1 MGERQR
7 ELQALLRLDFQAFFH
22 KVFGT
27 LEPGTPLSD
36 GWAYMHLC
44 WQLDRVRRGELK
56 RLIINVPPRSGK
68 SILASVAWP
77 MFVMGH
83 DPTKRLICISHTE
96 ELARKFSID
105 RREIAQAPWFERL
118 FPDFAIRKARD
129 LELATT
135 QNGFSFASGVG
146 GAILGKGADIVIIDD
161 PIKALAALSKAER
174 RRVNEFYDNTLITRL
189 NNKVD
194 GAIVLIMQRL
204 HQEDLCGHVMEKGDW
219 EVVSLPAIA
228 TEEAAFQL
236 SDDPRHRH
244 RRLAGDLLHPE
255 REPMEVLEQMR
266 RVQGSML
273 FQAQYQ
279 QAPVAPGGNVI
290 KRDWLRFYDTAPAV
304 ERTVVSW
311 DTASTLGETSDYS
324 VGTVW
329 GSVGMDFYLLDIV
342 RGKFEAPDLRRKII
356 EVSRHWRADATIV
369 EDTELG
375 RALTQD
381 LRVNG
386 DLRPLLQQPQF
397 DKEARLLAQ
406 AARFETGQVHL
417 PNEAPWLAEYVSE
430 LTAFPNGRHDDQVD
444 STSQALRFLTRQA
457 QAAQPFVRQQSVT
470 RRNVVRRSTV
480 GP

>member
-1 MGERQR
+1 MRDRQR
-7 ELQALLRLDFQAFFH
+7 ELQALLRQDFQAFFH

-83 DPTKRLICISHTE
+83 NPTKRLICISHTE

-105 RREIAQAPWFERL
+105 RRQVAEAPWFGRL
-118 FPDFAIRKARD
+118 FPDFNIRKARD
-129 LELATT
+129 LELVTT
-135 QNGFSFASGVG
+135 QNGMCFASGVG
-146 GAILGKGADIVIIDD
+146 GAILGKGADVIIIDD
-161 PIKALAALSKAER
+161 PIKALAALSKSER
-174 RRVNEFYDNTLITRL
+174 RRVNEFYDNTLVTRL
-189 NNKVD
+189 NNKVE

-204 HQEDLCGHVMEKGDW
+204 HQEDLCGHVMEKDDW

-228 TEEAAFQL
+228 TEEAVFQL

-255 REPMEVLEQMR
+255 REPMEMLEQMR
-266 RVQGSML
+266 RVQGSIL

-290 KRDWLRFYDTAPAV
+290 KRDWLRFYDTAPAP

-311 DTASTLGETSDYS
+311 DTASTLGDTSDYS
-324 VGTVW
+324 LGTVW
-329 GSVGMDFYLLDIV
+329 GSVGMDFYLLDVV
-342 RGKFEAPDLRRKII
+342 RGKFEAPDLRRRII
-356 EVSRHWRADATIV
+356 DVSRHWRADATLV

-417 PNEAPWLAEYVSE
+417 PSEAPWLAEYVDE
-430 LTAFPNGRHDDQVD
+430 LTAFPSGKHDDQVD

-457 QAAQPFVRQQSVT
+457 KAAQPIVRQQSVT
-470 RRNVVRRSTV
+470 RRRVERRSIV